1 LPYVPS
7 TTQSRQCSYAISATS
22 ADPLGR
28 DPLAP
33 RDEKSLGHL
42 LRNSFERTD
51 KTLASDARSSP
62 ALSFYFYLTAFQSSS
77 ET

>member
-1 LPYVPS
+1 LN
-7 TTQSRQCSYAISATS
+7 TDQRERTAIRSVDQVVSPVQLREFSTS

-62 ALSFYFYLTAFQSSS
+62 ALSFYFYL
-77 ET
+77 